1 MMTQRM
7 AQLLQMIVR
16 NKNLKTK
23 TMKTNILTAAAVSF
37 LTMTTFAQKDQV
49 KNAEDALDDGNYA
62 EAKAQLKV
70 AEANLSGLNDK
81 WQENFYLYKGK
92 AYSGGNPTAED
103 MKMAAEAFQK
113 AVDMGSDEATEGLTA
128 LKNNLIQSAISDQ
141 NKEDFEAA
149 ADKLYTSYDL
159 SKQDTIYLYYAANN
173 LVQAQKYDKAANY
186 LEMLNELDYDG
197 SGEAFTAVNV
207 ETGERENLG
216 SKQQMDLMIKT
227 NQYKEPEVEK
237 IPSKKGEIAALIA
250 RIYINQE
257 KYDKAIAA
265 MDKAKA
271 TNPDDMGLL
280 QAEANMYYQM
290 GEKDKAREILEEVA
304 ANDPSDPATFNNI
317 GLMYAEI
324 EDTEK
329 AIEFYKKAL
338 DADSEFNEARINLIA
353 AKLSKER
360 SIIDEMNGLGMSKKD
375 NARYDELDAER
386 KELYKEVLPFL
397 EKAMEVDPENTDI
410 VKTAMNLY
418 TNLGNQEKADE
429 LKAKL

>member
-1 MMTQRM
+1 
-7 AQLLQMIVR
+7 
-16 NKNLKTK
+16 
-23 TMKTNILTAAAVSF
+23 MKTNILTAAAVSF
-37 LTMTTFAQKDQV
+37 LAMTAVAQKDEV

-62 EAKAQLKV
+62 EAKAQLEI
-70 AEANLSGLNDK
+70 AEPNLSELNDK
-81 WQENFYLYKGK
+81 WQENFYLFKGK
-92 AYSGGNPTAED
+92 AYSGGGNPTAED

-113 AVDMGSDEATEGLTA
+113 AAEMGSDEATEGLSV

-141 NKEDFEAA
+141 NKEDFVAA
-149 ADKLYTSYDL
+149 ADKLYTSYEL

-173 LVQAQKYDKAANY
+173 LVQAQKYDRATEY

-197 SGEAFTAVNV
+197 SGQSYTAVNI
-207 ETGERENLG
+207 ETEERENLG

-227 NQYKEPEVEK
+227 NQYKEPKVEK

-250 RIYINQE
+250 RIYINQK
-257 KYDKAIAA
+257 KYEKAIAA
-265 MDKAKA
+265 MDKAKS
-271 TNPDDMGLL
+271 TNPEDMSLL

-324 EDTEK
+324 EDNEK
-329 AIEFYKKAL
+329 AIEFYKKAIEI
-338 DADSEFNEARINLIA
+338 DPEFNNARVNLIA
-353 AKLSKER
+353 AKLSEER
-360 SIIDEMNGLGMSKKD
+360 VLIDEMNGLGMTKKD

-386 KELYKEVLPFL
+386 KDLYREVLPYL
-397 EKAMEVDPENTDI
+397 EKAMEVDPENKDI

-418 TNLGNQEKADE
+418 TNLGEQEKADE
-429 LKAKL
+429 MKAKL

>member
-1 MMTQRM
+1 
-7 AQLLQMIVR
+7 
-16 NKNLKTK
+16 
-23 TMKTNILTAAAVSF
+23 MKTNILTAAAVSF
-37 LTMTTFAQKDQV
+37 LTMTAFAQKDQV
-49 KNAEDALDDGNYA
+49 KNAEDALDDGNYT

-70 AEANLSGLNDK
+70 AEANLGELNDK

-92 AYSGGNPTAED
+92 AYAGGNPTAED
-103 MKMAAEAFQK
+103 MKTAAMAFQK
-113 AVDMGSDEATEGLTA
+113 AAEMGNDDAQEELAA

-141 NKEDFEAA
+141 NKQEFASA
-149 ADKLYTSYDL
+149 ADKLYTSYEL

-173 LVQAQKYDKAANY
+173 LVQAQEYGKAAEY
-186 LEMLNELDYDG
+186 LEMLNALDYDG
-197 SGEAFTAVNV
+197 SGKAYTAVNV

-227 NQYKEPEVEK
+227 NQYKEPQVEN

-257 KYDKAIAA
+257 DYEKAIAA

-271 TNPDDMGLL
+271 TNPDDLGLL

-304 ANDPSDPATFNNI
+304 SKDPSDPATFNNI
-317 GLMYAEI
+317 ALMYAEI
-324 EDTEK
+324 DDTEK

-338 DADSEFNEARINLIA
+338 EVDPEFNEARVNMIA
-353 AKLSKER
+353 AMLSEER
-360 SIIDEMNGLGMSKKD
+360 GIIDEMNNLGMSKKD

-386 KELYKEVLPFL
+386 KELYREVLPYL
-397 EKAMEVDPENTDI
+397 EKAMEVDPENKDI
-410 VKTAMNLY
+410 IRTAMNLY
-418 TNLGNQEKADE
+418 TNLGEEEKADE